1 MEMIKDLS
9 SQAMI
14 DECIRKGL
22 KSIDIAE
29 FLNVNPSTI
38 TKVRTG
44 MIKNFKAE
52 KLEQLVILYDLT
64 CDPVVFKTIL
74 G

>member
-1 MEMIKDLS
+1 MEMIKALS

-44 MIKNFKAE
+44 MIKNFKAD

-64 CDPVVFKTIL
+64 CDSVVFKTIL